1 MINSN
6 LLTDELAEKIS
17 AEAVKFHIAAEAG
30 RILRHMVIGSI
41 KETLKEDDKKVAHDI
56 LFTALFKSLAP
67 FEKQFQMMLKR
78 IWGEEERILIANIK
92 KMKKAWLHKDKIDD
106 IMYPRKPFEK
116 KLTTESRKIIVE
128 TMKKQGDIEA
138 AKLEAQ
144 LKHKGYK
151 KADEPLSISFDVNNP
166 EVQKWLNSYVPMFS
180 EKLEDVNVKKLRA
193 TLIEGIEAGEGVP
206 ELTNRVYETYKDW
219 GFKRAEDIAQNQ
231 VIRAS
236 NKAALNVYR
245 QSGVVTKKIWLSYLD
260 DRVCP
265 HCESLDGKVVG
276 LETNFFDIG
285 DESIVKVDGK
295 EQKLSMNYEPIEAPP
310 LHNRCRCSISP
321 WIED

>member
-245 QSGVVTKKIWLSYLD
+245 QSGVVTKKIWISYLD

-295 EQKLSMNYEPIEAPP
+295 EQILKMDYEAIEASP
-310 LHNRCRCSISP
+310 LHNRCRCTIGA
-321 WIED
+321 IVD